1 MRVVAAAALLSL
13 AACGVD
19 NDPANDKVTVTYDQ
33 ERIEKAGR
41 TAKEAAVSAGN
52 VAEKTGEAIK
62 REVGDID
69 VDVRVTRDRREEA
82 PTPAP
87 AQ

>member
-1 MRVVAAAALLSL
+1 MRVIAATALLSL

-41 TAKEAAVSAGN
+41 DAKEAAIAAGN

-69 VDVRVTRDRREEA
+69 VDVRVTRDKGA
-82 PTPAP
+82 ATPDPTPAP
-87 AQ
+87 